1 MTNLPPPQSDFLHK
15 TIKQV
20 VWFFLICY
28 EKVNGKFAD
37 INCSNEIF
45 WGHLGVQ
52 KGLKKGKLTKK
63 IITFSKK
70 QKYNTAYS
78 YNGLEIVSQILTG
91 LKQGSGMLFLLGHI
105 PLRGH
110 KRDKSAKLPLNNKY
124 TPYSV

>member
-1 MTNLPPPQSDFLHK
+1 M
-15 TIKQV
+15 
-20 VWFFLICY
+20 
-28 EKVNGKFAD
+28 NGKFAD
-37 INCSNEIF
+37 INCGNELF

-52 KGLKKGKLTKK
+52 KGGGGVKKGKLTK

-70 QKYNTAYS
+70 QKKYNTAYS

-110 KRDKSAKLPLNNKY
+110 KRDKSAKLPLNYSIVSNYKY
-124 TPYSV
+124 TA

>member
-1 MTNLPPPQSDFLHK
+1 M
-15 TIKQV
+15 
-20 VWFFLICY
+20 
-28 EKVNGKFAD
+28 
-37 INCSNEIF
+37 F

-52 KGLKKGKLTKK
+52 MRGLKKGKLTQK

-70 QKYNTAYS
+70 KKQKYSAAYS

-91 LKQGSGMLFLLGHI
+91 LKQGSGMLFVLGHI

-110 KRDKSAKLPLNNKY
+110 KRDKSAKLPLNYKY